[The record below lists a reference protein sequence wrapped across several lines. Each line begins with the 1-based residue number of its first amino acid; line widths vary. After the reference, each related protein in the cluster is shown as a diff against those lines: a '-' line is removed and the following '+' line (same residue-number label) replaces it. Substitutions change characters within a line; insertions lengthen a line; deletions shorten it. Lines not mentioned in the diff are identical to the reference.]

1 MRNEKEYDISEFPN
15 YWKLNSTTLNNI
27 LEKKIQSEN
36 SKFFF
41 FVCLQDVYETKTQN
55 LWEVVKAVIEGKFLT
70 LPNNSRK

>member
-41 FVCLQDVYETKTQN
+41 FCLFTGC
-55 LWEVVKAVIEGKFLT
+55 LWDKDSEFVGGC
-70 LPNNSRK
+70 